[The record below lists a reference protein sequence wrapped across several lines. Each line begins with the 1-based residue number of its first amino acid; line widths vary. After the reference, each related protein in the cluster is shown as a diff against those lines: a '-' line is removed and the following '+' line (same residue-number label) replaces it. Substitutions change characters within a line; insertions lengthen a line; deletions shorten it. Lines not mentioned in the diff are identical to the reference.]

1 MPTVK
6 PFLGSGFASSS
17 NTALAMAGLKSFDDR
32 P

>member
-6 PFLGSGFASSS
+6 PFFGSALASSS
-17 NTALAMAGLKSFDDR
+17 NTALAMGGLKSFDER